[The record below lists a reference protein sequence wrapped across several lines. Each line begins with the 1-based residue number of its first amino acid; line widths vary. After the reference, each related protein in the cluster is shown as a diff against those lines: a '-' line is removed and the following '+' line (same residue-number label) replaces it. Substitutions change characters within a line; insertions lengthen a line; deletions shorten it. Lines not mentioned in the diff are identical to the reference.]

1 MATTDLCPHA
11 LSRQDAAA
19 LIGVLSRVEAL
30 VLSQALDP
38 QDVEAFRNRFVRDG
52 AMAAD
57 DHDVSTALSRLN
69 RALRAALGEYD

>member
-1 MATTDLCPHA
+1 MATTDRCPHP
-11 LSRQDAAA
+11 LSRQDASA

-30 VLSQALDP
+30 VLSRTADS
-38 QDVEAFRNRFVRDG
+38 QDVEAVRRRLVRDG

-69 RALRAALGEYD
+69 RALRTALGEDG